1 MRRSL
6 VSRFLGVLL
15 TAVFALQFPL
25 TASIPLCVMAGTRM
39 AGAPL
44 GSGDMAAR
52 MPTVI
57 APVVGGTSSARMDVG
72 TMPERAPCN
81 QQMRWPV
88 CQSMG
93 SCIAALAP
101 ADGSAPGMPRQPA
114 GRAAPLVVITP
125 PALTYPPDLPP
136 PRA

>member
-6 VSRFLGVLL
+6 MSRFLGVLL

-25 TASIPLCVMAGTRM
+25 TASSSLCIMAGTRM

-52 MPTVI
+52 MPTAI

-93 SCIAALAP
+93 PCIIALAP
-101 ADGSAPGMPRQPA
+101 ADVSVPGVPRQPV
-114 GRAAPLVVITP
+114 GRAAPFVVITP

>member
-1 MRRSL
+1 MRRSP

-15 TAVFALQFPL
+15 TALFALQFPL
-25 TASIPLCVMAGTRM
+25 TASRPLCIMADAEMT
-39 AGAPL
+39 GAPL
-44 GSGDMAAR
+44 GMDAR
-52 MPTVI
+52 TPTAI
-57 APVVGGTSSARMDVG
+57 APVVGATSSARMDVG